1 MLYDNMNIS
10 HLMVYAR
17 RVEKERHKSKSRDA
31 KRERSFYGGSSINRL
46 EIQDKP
52 RFRNEFQIKSL
63 LSSKRLGVIG
73 YLILNSRAKKVL
85 IHQMI
90 SLHMTSVENVIFASA
105 W

>member
-1 MLYDNMNIS
+1 MLHDNMNIS
-10 HLMVYAR
+10 RLMVHAR
-17 RVEKERHKSKSRDA
+17 RVEEARAKRKSRDV
-31 KRERSFYGGSSINRL
+31 KEQNHLMEVIQRIGLTYKTRLDLRS
-46 EIQDKP
+46 K
-52 RFRNEFQIKSL
+52 FQIKSL